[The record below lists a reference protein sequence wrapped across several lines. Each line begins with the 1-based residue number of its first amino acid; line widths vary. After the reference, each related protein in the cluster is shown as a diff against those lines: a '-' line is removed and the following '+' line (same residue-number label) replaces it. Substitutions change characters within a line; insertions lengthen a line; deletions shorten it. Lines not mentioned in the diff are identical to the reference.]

1 MTTSRKRSPTPPPTT
16 SCPGRALA
24 TIWSIWRGLL
34 IVMSAAALA
43 SGRLLAYRNNDMQN
57 ALWGRAA
64 NTGRGA
70 TTYNIVKNRVAGVL
84 AILAGVAAIIGRL
97 AGAPL

>member
-1 MTTSRKRSPTPPPTT
+1 
-16 SCPGRALA
+16 
-24 TIWSIWRGLL
+24 
-34 IVMSAAALA
+34 
-43 SGRLLAYRNNDMQN
+43 MQN

-70 TTYNIVKNRVAGVL
+70 TTYNIVKNRVVGVL